1 MRLQPDGP
9 QTEHTNATDDANN
22 ARILMLTGV
31 SLAVVGAY
39 ASMHP
44 PEISLAIFSM
54 ILTWTAVGSA
64 FVAFILSHR
73 IFAPRLNLWDK
84 SMMLLL
90 AALVAGTAVDADAV
104 SAFIQAN
111 TPAAAGAVPATE
123 GLGAKP

>member
-9 QTEHTNATDDANN
+9 QPEHTSATDDANN
-22 ARILMLTGV
+22 ARVLMLTGV
-31 SLAVVGAY
+31 SLAVVGTY

-44 PEISLAIFSM
+44 AEISLAIFSM
-54 ILTWTAVGSA
+54 ILTWAAIGSG
-64 FVAFILSHR
+64 FVALVLSHR

-90 AALVAGTAVDADAV
+90 AALVTGAMVDTAAV
-104 SAFIQAN
+104 TAFIQAN
-111 TPAAAGAVPATE
+111 APAAAGAIPAAE